1 MNKIVFFVL
10 KNNDMRFNINNI
22 GLVLCV
28 FLLTSC
34 VYTKF
39 EVYKSFENI
48 ETDTRYYKVEEKD
61 GVYKWL
67 EIGIHTIF
75 GAGRKDYLTVSF
87 KEELPKNLII
97 KSSNFGNID
106 STYREDYKVF
116 SKRINIK
123 DIESDTVYLE
133 FNDNKRYKF
142 YYNFEEK

>member
-1 MNKIVFFVL
+1 
-10 KNNDMRFNINNI
+10 MRFNINNI

-61 GVYKWL
+61 GVYKWV
-67 EIGIHTIF
+67 EIGIHTVF

-87 KEELPKNLII
+87 KEELPKNLTI

-123 DIESDTVYLE
+123 DIKSDTVYLE

-142 YYNFEEK
+142 YYDFEEK

>member
-1 MNKIVFFVL
+1 
-10 KNNDMRFNINNI
+10 MRFNINKI
-22 GLVLCV
+22 GSVLCV

-61 GVYKWL
+61 GVYKWV
-67 EIGIHTIF
+67 EIGIHTFF

-87 KEELPKNLII
+87 KEELPKNLTI

-106 STYREDYKVF
+106 SAYREDYKIF

-123 DIESDTVYLE
+123 DIKSDTVYLE

-142 YYNFEEK
+142 YYDFEEK

>member
-1 MNKIVFFVL
+1 MK
-10 KNNDMRFNINNI
+10 FNINKI
-22 GLVLCV
+22 GSVLCV

-61 GVYKWL
+61 GVYKWV

-87 KEELPKNLII
+87 KEELPKNLTI

-142 YYNFEEK
+142 YYDFEEK

>member
-1 MNKIVFFVL
+1 
-10 KNNDMRFNINNI
+10 MRFNINKI
-22 GLVLCV
+22 GSVLCV

-61 GVYKWL
+61 RVYKWV
-67 EIGIHTIF
+67 EIGIHTVF

-87 KEELPKNLII
+87 KEELPKNLTI

-116 SKRINIK
+116 SKRININNIK
-123 DIESDTVYLE
+123 SDTVYLE
-133 FNDNKRYKF
+133 FNDNQRYKF
-142 YYNFEEK
+142 YYDFEEK

>member
-1 MNKIVFFVL
+1 MK
-10 KNNDMRFNINNI
+10 FNINNI

-61 GVYKWL
+61 GVYKWV

-116 SKRINIK
+116 SKRININNIK
-123 DIESDTVYLE
+123 SDTVYLE

>member
-1 MNKIVFFVL
+1 
-10 KNNDMRFNINNI
+10 MRFNINKI
-22 GLVLCV
+22 GSVLCV

-39 EVYKSFENI
+39 TVYKSFENI

-61 GVYKWL
+61 GVYKWV
-67 EIGIHTIF
+67 EIGIHTVF

-87 KEELPKNLII
+87 KEELPKNLTI

-116 SKRINIK
+116 SKRININNIK
-123 DIESDTVYLE
+123 SDTVYLE

-142 YYNFEEK
+142 YYDFEEK

>member
-1 MNKIVFFVL
+1 
-10 KNNDMRFNINNI
+10 MRFNINKI
-22 GLVLCV
+22 GSVLCV

-61 GVYKWL
+61 GVYKWV
-67 EIGIHTIF
+67 EIGIHTVF

-87 KEELPKNLII
+87 KEELPKNLTI

-116 SKRINIK
+116 SKRININNIK
-123 DIESDTVYLE
+123 SDTVYLE

>member
-1 MNKIVFFVL
+1 
-10 KNNDMRFNINNI
+10 MRFNINNI

-61 GVYKWL
+61 GVYKWV
-67 EIGIHTIF
+67 EIGIHTVF

-87 KEELPKNLII
+87 KEELPKNLTI

-142 YYNFEEK
+142 YYDFEEK

>member
-1 MNKIVFFVL
+1 
-10 KNNDMRFNINNI
+10 MRFNINKI
-22 GLVLCV
+22 GSVLCV

-61 GVYKWL
+61 GVYKWV
-67 EIGIHTIF
+67 EIGIHTVF

-87 KEELPKNLII
+87 KEELPKNLTI

-116 SKRINIK
+116 SKRININNIK
-123 DIESDTVYLE
+123 SDTVYLE

-142 YYNFEEK
+142 YYDFEEK

>member
-1 MNKIVFFVL
+1 
-10 KNNDMRFNINNI
+10 MRFNINNI

-39 EVYKSFENI
+39 TVYKSFENI
-48 ETDTRYYKVEEKD
+48 ETNTRYYKVEEKD
-61 GVYKWL
+61 GVYKWV
-67 EIGIHTIF
+67 EIGIHTVF

-87 KEELPKNLII
+87 KEELPKNLTI

-116 SKRINIK
+116 SKRININNIK
-123 DIESDTVYLE
+123 SDTVYLE

-142 YYNFEEK
+142 YYDFEEK

>member
-1 MNKIVFFVL
+1 
-10 KNNDMRFNINNI
+10 MRFNINNI

-48 ETDTRYYKVEEKD
+48 ETDTRYDKVEEKD
-61 GVYKWL
+61 GVYKWV
-67 EIGIHTIF
+67 EIGIHTVF

-87 KEELPKNLII
+87 KEELPKNLTI

-116 SKRINIK
+116 SKRININNIK
-123 DIESDTVYLE
+123 SDTVYLE

-142 YYNFEEK
+142 YYDFEEK